1 MALNKGIIR
10 GLPKVRGGDRL
21 GPRPIHPSPNVYP
34 GMLNGLAYGMDPSGA
49 SCSAE
54 ALLQAVQASLPPVG
68 SAGYPKLSGTNS
80 DYYLPGQG
88 LYIPAGL
95 YLFNRTVNF
104 QKLTVD
110 STLINNWKLY
120 CDPGAI
126 FLAGPG
132 LGASPLIDM
141 TPPSGAQFSAG
152 CDVTWGQLIG
162 AGVAGQTGIVL
173 RHFSNS
179 LLRISQVEGFSG
191 SATTSIGVD
200 INQVSATFP
209 MGNNYIFLPLLSSN
223 GIGFRTNG
231 SVGAFG
237 FQGNTVYFGD
247 VTFNTGDGIV
257 IDSGGVGLSSTYNQ
271 FFIGAIEHNGGFGIR
286 DNAGASH
293 WTIGNSNS
301 NTTGGFTSAAT
312 LGAGRIPVIRGYFT
326 DTTPFTMNSNK
337 HDTVNYNADIG
348 VSAPAPAVPA
358 TTVAVANTFD
368 TPVDVYIKPAATTTV
383 SAITVNAVATG
394 FADTVAGG
402 SNNIGPIR
410 LMPGE
415 TIAMTYAVSTITW
428 VWLRT
433 R

>member
-1 MALNKGIIR
+1 MNRGLLR
-10 GLPKVRGGDRL
+10 GLPLHAGELRQ
-21 GPRPIHPSPNVYP
+21 GPRSIPNAPSIYP

-49 SCSAE
+49 SCNAE
-54 ALLQAVQASLPPVG
+54 VLLRAIQDSLPPVG
-68 SAGYPKLSGTNS
+68 TTGYPKLGGVNG

-104 QKLTVD
+104 QKLVVD
-110 STLINNWKLY
+110 STLINNWQLV

-126 FLAGPG
+126 FMAGPG

-152 CDVTWGQLIG
+152 CNVVWGQLIG
-162 AGVAGQTGIVL
+162 SGVAGQTGIVM
-173 RHFSNS
+173 RNFSNS
-179 LLRISQVEGFSG
+179 NLTVRQIEGFSG
-191 SATTSIGVD
+191 VGSMGLFW
-200 INQVSATFP
+200 NQVSSSFP
-209 MGNNYIFLPLLSSN
+209 SGNNYIFLPLLSSN
-223 GIGFRTNG
+223 TVGFQTNG

-257 IDSGGVGLSSTYNQ
+257 IDSGGVGLSSTYNH
-271 FFIGAIEHNGGFGIR
+271 FVVGVAEHNGGFGIR
-286 DNAGASH
+286 DNAGANQ
-293 WTIGNSNS
+293 WDINNSNS
-301 NTTGGFTSAAT
+301 NTSGGFTSAAT
-312 LGAGRIPVIRGYFT
+312 LGAGRIPRIRGYFT

-337 HDTVNYNADIG
+337 HDTVNYAQDIG

-368 TPVDVYIKPAATTTV
+368 TPVDVYIKPAATTTI
-383 SAITVNAVATG
+383 SAVTVNGVATG

-410 LMPGE
+410 LLPGE
-415 TIAMTYAVSTITW
+415 TIAMTYAVSTIAW
-428 VWLRT
+428 VWLRS

>member
-1 MALNKGIIR
+1 MDKGLLK
-10 GLPKVRGGDRL
+10 GLPLSRGEFRL
-21 GPRPIHPSPNVYP
+21 GPRPIPAAPTYYP
-34 GMLNGLAYGMDPSGA
+34 GMLNGLAFGMDPSGA
-49 SCSAE
+49 SCNAE
-54 ALLQAVQASLPPVG
+54 ILLQAIQQSLPPVG
-68 SAGYPKLSGTNS
+68 TTGYPKLGGANG

-88 LYIPAGL
+88 LYIPPGF
-95 YLFNRTVNF
+95 YLFNRTVDF
-104 QKLTVD
+104 QKLIVD
-110 STLINNWKLY
+110 STLINNWQLL

-132 LGASPLIDM
+132 LGASPLINM
-141 TPPSGAQFSAG
+141 SPPSGAQFSAG
-152 CDVTWGQLIG
+152 CNVQWGQLIG

-173 RHFSNS
+173 RNFSNS
-179 LLRISQVEGFSG
+179 TLRIMQVEGFSG
-191 SATTSIGVD
+191 STTTSIGVD
-200 INQVSATFP
+200 VNQVSSTFP

-271 FFIGAIEHNGGFGIR
+271 YHLGVTEHNSGFGIR
-286 DNAGASH
+286 DNAGASQ
-293 WTIGNSNS
+293 WEVGNSNS
-301 NTTGGFTSAAT
+301 NTSGGITFAAS
-312 LGAGRIPVIRGYFT
+312 LGAGRIPVVRGYFT
-326 DTTPFTMNSNK
+326 DTTPLTSNANK
-337 HDTVNYNADIG
+337 VDIVNYAQDIG

-383 SAITVNAVATG
+383 SAVTVNGVATG

-410 LMPGE
+410 LLPGE

-428 VWLRT
+428 VWLRS

>member
-1 MALNKGIIR
+1 MALNKGLLR
-10 GLPKVRGGDRL
+10 GLPLMTGGDRL
-21 GPRPIHPSPNVYP
+21 GPVPISMSPDVYP
-34 GMLNGLAYGMDPSGA
+34 DMLNGLSFGMDPSGA
-49 SCSAE
+49 SCNSA
-54 ALLQAVQASLPPVG
+54 ALFQAIQASLPPNG
-68 SAGYPKLSGTNS
+68 SVGYPKLSGTNS
-80 DYYLPGQG
+80 DYFLPGQG
-88 LYIPAGL
+88 LRIPAGL
-95 YLFNRTVNF
+95 YLINRTVDF
-104 QKLTVD
+104 SKLQID
-110 STLINNWKLY
+110 STLINNWQLL

-126 FLAGPG
+126 FMAGPG
-132 LGASPLIDM
+132 LGASPMIDM

-152 CDVTWGQLIG
+152 NNVVWGQLIG
-162 AGVAGQTGIVL
+162 TGTAGQTGLVM
-173 RHFSNS
+173 RNFSNS
-179 LLRISQVEGFSG
+179 NLTVRQIEGFSG
-191 SATTSIGVD
+191 AGSIGLFW
-200 INQVSATFP
+200 NQVTSTFP
-209 MGNNYIFLPLLSSN
+209 SGNNYVFLPLLSSN
-223 GIGFRTNG
+223 TVGFQTNG

-247 VTFNTGDGIV
+247 VTFNTSDGII
-257 IDSGGVGLSSTYNQ
+257 IDSGGVGLSSTYNH
-271 FFIGAIEHNGGFGIR
+271 FVVGVTEHNGGFGMR
-286 DNAGASH
+286 DNAGANQ
-293 WTIGNSNS
+293 WDVNNSNS
-301 NTTGGFTSAAT
+301 NTSGGFTSAAT
-312 LGAGRIPVIRGYFT
+312 LGAGRIPRIRGYFT
-326 DTTPFTMNSNK
+326 DTTPFTMNANK
-337 HDTVNYNADIG
+337 HDTVNYDKDIG

>member
-1 MALNKGIIR
+1 MNRGLLR
-10 GLPKVRGGDRL
+10 GLPLARGADGRL
-21 GPRPIHPSPNVYP
+21 GPRMLPMAPGVYT
-34 GMLNGLAYGMDPSGA
+34 GMLNAAAYGLDPGGA
-49 SCSAE
+49 SCNAE
-54 ALLQAVQASLPPVG
+54 MLMRAIQDSLPPVG
-68 SAGYPKLSGTNS
+68 VTGYPKLGGVNG

-88 LYIPAGL
+88 LYVPAGL
-95 YLFNRTVNF
+95 YLFNRTVDF
-104 QKLTVD
+104 SKLVVD
-110 STLINNWKLY
+110 STLINNWQLV

-132 LGASPLIDM
+132 LGASPLINM

-152 CDVTWGQLIG
+152 CNVQWGQLIG
-162 AGVAGQTGIVL
+162 AGVAGQTGLVL
-173 RHFSNS
+173 RNFSNS
-179 LLRISQVEGFSG
+179 TLRVMQVEGFSG

-200 INQVSATFP
+200 VNQVSSAFP

-271 FFIGAIEHNGGFGIR
+271 YFIGAIEHNGGFGIR
-286 DNAGASH
+286 DNAGASQWH
-293 WTIGNSNS
+293 VGNSNS
-301 NTTGGFTSAAT
+301 NTSGGFTSAAT

-326 DTTPFTMNSNK
+326 DTTPFAMNSNK
-337 HDTVNYNADIG
+337 ADIVNYNADIG

-358 TTVAVANTFD
+358 STVAVANTFD

-383 SAITVNAVATG
+383 SAVTVNGVATG
-394 FADTVAGG
+394 FADAVAGG
-402 SNNIGPIR
+402 SNNVGPIR